1 MTNQETSIMN
11 TYINDIIPVP
21 EERGYYNS
29 IDDNVYLETR
39 YMIQM
44 LGWTR
49 HEEVP
54 IPTSGDKDELAPTS
68 GRKNDFAPTSWRK
81 TYIKDSIRWS
91 YVIPMINECI
101 HICRE
106 EGILFKDFNIYI
118 DYTKENLPNYLP
130 SQIVFYLGCNGRSQ
144 AAKEFRIRLFL
155 HIIPEIQRKGQ
166 YITKQKLE
174 ELQKFKQDVQ
184 PAIHLYDEI
193 ANDEYFITISV
204 IASNYGI
211 SAQELNTILHGL
223 RFHYPCGGGW
233 VLYDPYRSMGLAKT
247 RTRQI
252 EDGKTYEFVIGYNE
266 KGRVTIDMLLH
277 QNNLLTVKE
286 RQLEQNRLMQ
296 LQNQQTG
303 PVQQPI
309 NYITNYY
316 EAPRTPYQPGYRPN
330 EATVIGPDGR
340 LYDNQGRLVVI
351 TDKDGYPY
359 GYKR

>member
-44 LGWTR
+44 LGWIKIVD
-49 HEEVP
+49 EE
-54 IPTSGDKDELAPTS
+54 IGTTSCPKIYHKE
-68 GRKNDFAPTSWRK
+68 
-81 TYIKDSIRWS
+81 SIRWS
-91 YVIPMINECI
+91 HVIPMINECI

-174 ELQKFKQDVQ
+174 EQQKQIEDLRRFKEAAQ
-184 PAIHLYDEI
+184 PAVNMYDEAATDDHTI
-193 ANDEYFITISV
+193 PITV
-204 IASNYGI
+204 IASNYGLT
-211 SAQELNTILHGL
+211 AQQLNNELNRLG
-223 RFHYPCGGGW
+223 FMFPCGNGW
-233 VLYDPYRSMGLAKT
+233 SLYEPYRSMGLAKT
-247 RTRQI
+247 RLRKTQNGEAEYDQI
-252 EDGKTYEFVIGYNE
+252 IGFNE
-266 KGRVTIDMLLH
+266 KGRLEIDKLLH
-277 QNNLLTVKE
+277 SQGLLTNQE
-286 RQLEQNRLMQ
+286 RMFNRNAQ
-296 LQNQQTG
+296 IQQCNQQTQ
-303 PVQQPI
+303 PMLPQQQTII
-309 NYITNYY
+309 NNYFNQ
-316 EAPRTPYQPGYRPN
+316 PLPGQPGYRPN

-351 TDKDGYPY
+351 VDKDGYPY